1 MFLFIFILEA
11 PISQRRVRPA
21 AYVTCILSSFF
32 GLKVSNVF
40 VSLIL
45 SLDRLELESNFSLL
59 LTTSFTY
66 LELIVVLTKCS
77 ILLSFLLLGS
87 FKPHIPMGESGNSF
101 PLPSIFSLS

>member
-1 MFLFIFILEA
+1 MQHVPLAVIYSSLMGKYLPCTVYMFLFIFILEA
-11 PISQRRVRPA
+11 PISQKRVRTA

-32 GLKVSNVF
+32 GLKFSNAF

-66 LELIVVLTKCS
+66 L
-77 ILLSFLLLGS
+77 
-87 FKPHIPMGESGNSF
+87 
-101 PLPSIFSLS
+101 